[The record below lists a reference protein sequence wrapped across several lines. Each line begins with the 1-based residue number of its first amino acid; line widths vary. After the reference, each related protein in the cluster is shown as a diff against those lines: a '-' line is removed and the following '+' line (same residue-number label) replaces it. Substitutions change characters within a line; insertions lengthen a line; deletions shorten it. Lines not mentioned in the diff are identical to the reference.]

1 MTTTETPIV
10 VTEPGIHDGMPDAV
24 YHGDPVPD
32 GSLSSTGLRKLLP
45 PSCPAKFRWWLNNGD
60 RPKDA
65 FDLGHAAHLKVLG
78 HGLDLAVIDAA
89 DWRTKAAK
97 DAKAAAYAAGQV
109 PLLTADHDRVNA
121 MAAAVR
127 QHHLAGLLL
136 HPDNGQPEV
145 SAFWIDSATGVWCR
159 ARYDYLRH
167 LVPGRR
173 RIVVDYKTTP
183 DASLE
188 HIQRAIHRFGYH
200 QQGAHYLDG
209 ATALGLGDDP
219 AFVLVF
225 QETEPPHV
233 ITVVQLDPVALRIGR
248 DLNRQAVVTYA
259 DCVRSGHWPAY
270 SSDIEPIALPA
281 WVERQHT
288 KEPW

>member
-1 MTTTETPIV
+1 MTTTMPTV
-10 VTEPGIHDGMPDAV
+10 VTEPGLYPDMDDAT
-24 YHGDPVPD
+24 YHGDPVPA
-32 GSLSSTGLRKLLP
+32 GSLSSTGARKLLP
-45 PSCPAKFRWWLNNGD
+45 PSCPAKFRWWLDNGD

-65 FDLGHAAHLKVLG
+65 FDLGHAAHLKVLSR
-78 HGLDLAVIDAA
+78 GLDLAVVDAP

-97 DAKAAAYAAGQV
+97 EAKAAAYAAGQV
-109 PLLTADHDRVNA
+109 PLLAVDHDRVEA

-127 QHHLAGLLL
+127 RHHIAGPLLD
-136 HPDNGQPEV
+136 PESGQPEM
-145 SAFWIDSATGVWCR
+145 SAFWIDQDTGVWCR
-159 ARYDYLRH
+159 ARYDFLRH
-167 LVPGRR
+167 PVPGRR
-173 RIVVDYKTTP
+173 RIVADYKTTP

-209 ATALGLGDDP
+209 AIALGAADDP

-248 DLNRQAVVTYA
+248 DLNRQALATYA
-259 DCVRSGHWPAY
+259 ECQRTGVWPAY
-270 SSDIEPIALPA
+270 SDDIEPVALPT

-288 KEPW
+288 KEIW